1 METPAGRS
9 ARSAPEHIL
18 VLYEHG
24 RAGAAAIDLA
34 RELAEGRNAT
44 LTVVGI
50 APQAP
55 SGPCGN
61 SAVDYNEAVA
71 DSVAHD
77 LEQARERLGA
87 SAACAAFVL
96 LVDGV
101 DQTLEQLTRSGGF
114 DLVLLPAHRRP
125 FRKPG
130 HPAAGALSGVRGA
143 EIRIVEPASRQRPQ
157 PQPPRTA
164 GAVD

>member
-114 DLVLLPAHRRP
+114 DLVLLPGRRRP
-125 FRKPG
+125 LRAAR
-130 HPAAGALSGVRGA
+130 HPEASRLEHVARA
-143 EIRIVEPASRQRPQ
+143 EIRIVSPA
-157 PQPPRTA
+157 
-164 GAVD
+164 